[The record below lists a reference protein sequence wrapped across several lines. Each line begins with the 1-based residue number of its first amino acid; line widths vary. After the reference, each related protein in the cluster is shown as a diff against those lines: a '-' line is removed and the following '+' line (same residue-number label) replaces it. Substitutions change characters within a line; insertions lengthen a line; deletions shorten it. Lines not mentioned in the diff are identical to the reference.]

1 MASFALICV
10 DKPDSLSVR
19 LAAREAHLAYI
30 RAAPEGFLRIA
41 GPMISEA
48 GEMCGSLLL
57 IEAPDAET
65 VQAFSDADPYT
76 LAGLFERVE
85 VRAWRPTTYQPTI
98 QP

>member
-1 MASFALICV
+1 
-10 DKPDSLSVR
+10 VR
-19 LAAREAHLAYI
+19 LGAREAHLAYI

-57 IEAPDAET
+57 VEAPDAET
-65 VQAFSDADPYT
+65 VQAFNAADPYT

-85 VRAWRPTTYQPTI
+85 VRGWRPTTYQPTL